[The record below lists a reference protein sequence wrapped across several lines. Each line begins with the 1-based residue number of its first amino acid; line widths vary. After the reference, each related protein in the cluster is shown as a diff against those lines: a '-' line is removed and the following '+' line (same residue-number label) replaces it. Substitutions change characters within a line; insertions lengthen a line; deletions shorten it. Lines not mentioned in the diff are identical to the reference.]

1 MHDSEKECLIC
12 HSDQLEYL
20 TKVRDSEKYFV
31 YRCCICGHIQL
42 NPIPSEEEDRI
53 FYQTNQMGRITVSK
67 DILDD
72 EQLRLKNK
80 VWIDKQVAL
89 VKKIIP
95 INKSIFEI
103 GSGYG
108 WFIHEIRKAGY
119 SADGLELSTEKCRS
133 AKRNFSIQLYN
144 MVFTQYPPPPPV
156 QVDYHKNCCIPMM

>member
-1 MHDSEKECLIC
+1 MYDSKKKCLIC

-20 TKVRDSEKYFV
+20 TKVRDSNKHFV
-31 YRCCICGHIQL
+31 YRCSICGHIQL

-108 WFIHEIRKAGY
+108 WFIDEIRKAGY
-119 SADGLELSTEKCRS
+119 SADGLELSTEKCIS
-133 AKRNFSIQLYN
+133 AKSNLNIQLYN
-144 MVFTQYPPPPPV
+144 MPYPP
-156 QVDYHKNCCIPMM
+156 QTDYHNRYRTPMM